1 MDAAG
6 FHNRPACA
14 TTQPSQR
21 RSEIEMDGKLILVG
35 CGNMGFAMLSG
46 WLKAGRLEPGDV
58 RVVEPGE
65 ALRRR
70 VRDLKVEAVADAS
83 ALPQA
88 LRPDLVMFAV
98 KPQVIRAVVPAYR
111 RFAASGATFLS
122 IAAGTRI
129 ALFEELLGG
138 NVPVMRCMP
147 NTPAAIGKGMMVLV
161 SNGRVAPAMDAFIEA
176 LMSASGRVARI
187 GSEDLMD
194 AVTAVSGSGPAYIFH
209 FIECLAAAAEKAGL
223 PAETAK
229 LLAMQTVHG
238 ATCLAAE
245 SGEEPGR
252 LREQVTS
259 PNGTTA
265 AALGV
270 LMGGN
275 RLRDLL
281 VEAVEAARKR
291 SVELGG

>member
-1 MDAAG
+1 VKV
-6 FHNRPACA
+6 HKR
-14 TTQPSQR
+14 
-21 RSEIEMDGKLILVG
+21 LVLVG

-46 WLKAGRLEPGDV
+46 WLKTGTLKPDEV
-58 RVVEPGE
+58 VVVEPGE

-70 VRDLKVEAVADAS
+70 VSDLKVEAVADA
-83 ALPQA
+83 ADLPEGLA
-88 LRPDLVMFAV
+88 PELVLFAV
-98 KPQVIRAVVPAYR
+98 KPQMIRAVVPAYR
-111 RFAASGATFLS
+111 RFAASGTTFVS
-122 IAAGTRI
+122 VAAGTRI
-129 ALFEELLGG
+129 ALFEELLGDG
-138 NVPVMRCMP
+138 VPMMRCMP

-161 SNGRVAPAMDAFIEA
+161 SNGRVAAGADAFIEG
-176 LMSASGRVARI
+176 LMATSGRVARI
-187 GSEDLMD
+187 DSEELMD

-209 FIECLAAAAEKAGL
+209 FIECLAAAAQKAGL

-229 LLAMQTVHG
+229 LLAMQTVYG
-238 ATCLAAE
+238 AAALAAE

-270 LMGGN
+270 LMGEN
-275 RLRDLL
+275 RLRDL
-281 VEAVEAARKR
+281 VTEAVEAARKR